1 MKKAFLFIAALAMSV
16 SLSAE
21 KITTV
26 AGITSGN
33 KYYVGA
39 TTGDKDY
46 YFYVDGSAKTESIK
60 GVAKEDVADAVAL
73 TFTAVT
79 DGWTIQFDNGLYL
92 GIKNAKDNGAVQVM
106 EEPVVWKIEE
116 NTDKGLLMLHP
127 NDYYLQKNNSGTQFG
142 SYKNTQTNVWLESAG
157 AAPTPA
163 TLDSLV
169 IKGKAT
175 KMEYKVGEAF
185 DPAGL
190 EVWGIYTK
198 TVKHDSISQIKS
210 GITWTLDPETF
221 EEAYD
226 NASVTLV
233 ASYKELT
240 TADTTITGIKV
251 TEKPAPT
258 GYAETYTSNVEL
270 STEGGT
276 SASAAKVIID
286 GDEYEAIKAGTGSVA
301 GACVVTIPANT
312 KTLHF
317 HAAGW
322 KGETVKLDVNGTEYA
337 LTADAGVTSSTPF
350 TLQNNPAEVEYFT
363 LDPKGA
369 TTITFAATAGKR
381 FVLFG
386 VNAETGDTP
395 IPPTKELVSLEIGGE
410 ATVLAYNVGDKFDV
424 AGLTVTGTYDDES
437 TEDVTSKVTWVINP
451 ETFAE
456 ASESA
461 SVEVTAKIGAIESA
475 PFQVRGIVVTEKP
488 APVGTTY
495 TKVTAAPDNWAGE
508 YVVVYEVEG
517 TARVFTGV
525 DAVSNFVEA
534 EIIDNTVVGDF
545 NTIILEATEGGF
557 VVKINGGDNNGKYIT
572 FKDGDANGLT
582 FGDEGVVMTVSY
594 DTESASTLIVNEGGA
609 ALRYNKTKGQD
620 RFRMY
625 KNAGQQPIQLY
636 KKSSVGPT
644 GIREAMV
651 NANVRKAMVNGR
663 LIIVKGEKAF
673 DLQGRIVK

>member
-1 MKKAFLFIAALAMSV
+1 MKKTFLFLAALAMSAMMMA
-16 SLSAE
+16 AE

-39 TTGDKDY
+39 TTGDKDS

-92 GIKNAKDNGAVQVM
+92 GIKNEKENGAVQVM

-116 NTDKGLLMLHP
+116 NTDKGLLKLHP

-142 SYKNTQTNVWLESAG
+142 SYKNTQTDVWLESAG

-163 TLDSLV
+163 ILEGIV
-169 IKGKAT
+169 IKGEASKL
-175 KMEYKVGEAF
+175 EYFVGETF

-198 TVKHDSISQIKS
+198 TVKGDSTSQIKS
-210 GITWTLDPETF
+210 GITWSIDPEVFALGNT
-221 EEAYD
+221 
-226 NASVTLV
+226 SVAVT
-233 ASYKELT
+233 ATYKDFTSEVFT
-240 TADTTITGIKV
+240 VNSIVVKEKV
-251 TEKPAPT
+251 VPT
-258 GYAETYTSNVEL
+258 GYAGVYTSNVEL

-286 GDEYEAIKAGTGSVA
+286 EDEYEAIKAGTGKAS

-322 KGETVKLDVNGTEYA
+322 KGETVVLNESIE
-337 LTADAGVTSSTPF
+337 LTADDGVSNNSPF
-350 TLQNNPAEVEYFT
+350 TLVNDPATSEYFT

-369 TTITFAATAGKR
+369 TTITFAATTGNR

-386 VNAETGDTP
+386 VNAETGDT
-395 IPPTKELVSLEIGGE
+395 PTKELVSLEIGGE

-424 AGLTVTGTYDDES
+424 AGLTVVGTYDDAS
-437 TEDVTSKVTWVINP
+437 TEDVTSKVTWVIDP
-451 ETFAE
+451 ETFEE

-475 PFQVRGIVVTEKP
+475 PFQVNGIVVTEKP

-495 TKVTAAPDNWAGE
+495 TKVAADQTDWAGE
-508 YVVVYEVEG
+508 YIVVYEVEG
-517 TARVFTGV
+517 AARVFTGV
-525 DAVSNFVEA
+525 DAGSNFDEA
-534 EIIDNTVVGDF
+534 EIIDNTITGGF
-545 NTIILEATEGGF
+545 NTIILEAAQDGYL
-557 VVKINGGDNNGKYIT
+557 VKINGGDNDGKYIT

-609 ALRYNKTKGQD
+609 VLRYNKTSGQD
-620 RFRMY
+620 RFRFY
-625 KNAGQQPIQLY
+625 KSTTYTNQQPIQLY